1 MMARQIK
8 KMLFNNN
15 QSPSSKVLRRALFAV
30 FGCFWM
36 FWAAHCCSLLLI
48 AAFCCCFFA
57 AFCCFLLL
65 LAAFWLLLAAFGCF
79 YLIKLR
85 RNQVNKLFCLSTG
98 LVCNAFKNNKIVFK
112 WGDPTNWHHF
122 SGIFNVG
129 QSWFWSFQ
137 PTIYELESYR
147 VIFHR
152 QLILAWF

>member
-48 AAFCCCFFA
+48 AAFCCFFA

-129 QSWFWSFQ
+129 QSWFRVFS
-137 PTIYELESYR
+137 YELEPCR

-152 QLILAWF
+152 KLILAWF